1 MPTLSNNILHGQAAA
16 IERAWTSAC
25 VLGIHRPKVVLT
37 PLVWNTD
44 GFAAVRPSTTQASM
58 TAPMTTPDSYQ
69 DKKTRISAAGGG
81 VTGSP
86 PTWDPV

>member
-1 MPTLSNNILHGQAAA
+1 MSNTILHDQVSAFA
-16 IERAWTSAC
+16 RAWTSAC
-25 VLGIHRPKVVLT
+25 ALGIHRPKVVMT

-44 GFAAVRPSTTQASM
+44 GFAFVQPSTVQAVM
-58 TAPMTTPDSYQ
+58 AAAPLTTLGNYQ

-81 VTGSP
+81 VSGSP

>member
-1 MPTLSNNILHGQAAA
+1 MLPGQATAF
-16 IERAWTSAC
+16 ERAWTSAC
-25 VLGIHRPKVVLT
+25 ALGIHRPKVVMT

-44 GFAAVRPSTTQASM
+44 GFAAMPPSTVQAVM
-58 TAPMTTPDSYQ
+58 TAPLTTLANYQ

-81 VTGSP
+81 VSGSP